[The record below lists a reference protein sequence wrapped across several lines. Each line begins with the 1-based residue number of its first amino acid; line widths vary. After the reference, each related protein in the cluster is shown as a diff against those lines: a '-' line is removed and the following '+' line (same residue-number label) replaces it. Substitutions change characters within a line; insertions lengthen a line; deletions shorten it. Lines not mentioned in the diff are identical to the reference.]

1 MEVIAYKSSYKQY
14 FAVFLS
20 VMAAVLSIFFFF
32 MKMLVWA
39 IGLLAFCVIFIVAA
53 IFGFVSLANL

>member
-39 IGLLAFCVIFIVAA
+39 IVFLLFA
-53 IFGFVSLANL
+53 